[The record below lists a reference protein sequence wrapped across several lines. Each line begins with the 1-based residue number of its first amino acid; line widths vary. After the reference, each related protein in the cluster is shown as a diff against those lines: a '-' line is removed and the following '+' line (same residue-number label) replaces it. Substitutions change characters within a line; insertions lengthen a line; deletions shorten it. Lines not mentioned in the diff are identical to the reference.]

1 MKYLFG
7 PVPSR
12 RLGISL
18 GVDLVPL
25 KVCTLNCVYCEVG
38 RTTTLTTERKEYV
51 PIDDVIAELDEYLS
65 ENHVLDY
72 VTFSGQGE
80 PTLNSGIGKIIKFVK
95 EKYPQYKLA
104 LITNGTLF
112 YDEKLR
118 KEVLDVDMILPSLD
132 AVIKNSFIKVDR
144 PSPNLKLDKIIGGL
158 ISLRQEFK
166 GQIYLEVFI
175 VPGLNDSE
183 KDIKALKEN
192 IEKINPDLVQLNT
205 LDRPGTE
212 SWVMAESIDTLK
224 KIAEELSPIKVDI
237 ISKYHARTE
246 IESYD
251 KNIEEFILK
260 TIQRRPCTDID
271 LKDILNIHINE
282 INKYLSQMLDDGK
295 IIAEESERGTFFRIK

>member
-38 RTTTLTTERKEYV
+38 RTTNLTTERKEYV

-72 VTFSGQGE
+72 ITFSGQGE
-80 PTLNSGIGKIIKFVK
+80 PTLNSGIEKIIKFVK

-118 KEVLDVDMILPSLD
+118 KEVMDVDMILPSLD
-132 AVIKNSFIKVDR
+132 AAITNSFIKVDR
-144 PSPNLKLDKIIGGL
+144 PCPNLKLDKIIDGL

-183 KDIKALKEN
+183 KDITSLKEN
-192 IEKINPDLVQLNT
+192 IVKINPDLVQLNT

-224 KIAEELSPIKVDI
+224 KIANDLSPIKVDI

-246 IESYD
+246 IDSY
-251 KNIEEFILK
+251 NTNVEEFILK
-260 TIQRRPCTDID
+260 TIQRRPCTDSD
-271 LKDILNIHINE
+271 LKDILNLHINE
-282 INKYLSQMLDDGK
+282 INKYLSQMLDDGR
-295 IIAEESERGTFFRIK
+295 IVSEESERGTFFRIK

>member
-18 GVDLVPL
+18 GVDLVPM

-51 PIDDVIAELDEYLS
+51 PIDEVIAELDEYLS
-65 ENHVLDY
+65 QNHVLDY
-72 VTFSGQGE
+72 ITFSGQGE
-80 PTLNSGIGKIIKFVK
+80 PTLNSGIEKIIKFVK
-95 EKYPQYKLA
+95 NKYPQYKLA

-118 KEVLDVDMILPSLD
+118 KEVMDVDMILPSLD
-132 AVIKNSFIKVDR
+132 SAITNSFLKVDR
-144 PSPNLKLDKIIGGL
+144 PSPNLKLDKIIDGL
-158 ISLRQEFK
+158 ISLRHEFK
-166 GQIYLEVFI
+166 GQLYLEVFI

-183 KDIKALKEN
+183 KDVNALKEN
-192 IEKINPDLVQLNT
+192 ILKINPELVQLNT

-212 SWVMAESIDTLK
+212 SWVSAESLDTLQ
-224 KIAEELSPIKVDI
+224 KIADELAPIKVDI

-246 IESYD
+246 IDSYNT
-251 KNIEEFILK
+251 NIEEFILK
-260 TIQRRPCTDID
+260 TIQRRPCTDSD

-282 INKYLSQMLDDGK
+282 INKYLSQLLDDGR
-295 IIAEESERGTFFRIK
+295 IISEKRERGTFFKIK

>member
-38 RTTTLTTERKEYV
+38 RTTNLTIERKEYV
-51 PIDDVIAELDEYLS
+51 PIDEVIEELEDYLS
-65 ENHVLDY
+65 DNPQLDY
-72 VTFSGQGE
+72 ITFSGQGE
-80 PTLNSGIGKIIKFVK
+80 PTLNSGIEKIIKFVK

-118 KEVLDVDMILPSLD
+118 KEVMDVDMILPSLD
-132 AVIKNSFIKVDR
+132 AAITNSFIKVDR
-144 PSPNLKLDKIIGGL
+144 PSPDLKLDKIIGGL
-158 ISLRQEFK
+158 IDLRKDFK
-166 GQIYLEVFI
+166 GEIFLEVFI
-175 VPGLNDSE
+175 VPGLNDSAD
-183 KDIKALKEN
+183 DIIALKDV
-192 IEKINPDLVQLNT
+192 IKKINPDLVQLNT

-212 SWVMAESIDTLK
+212 SWVVAESGETLK
-224 KIAEELSPIKVDI
+224 EIAENLLPLKVDI

-246 IESYD
+246 IESY
-251 KNIEEFILK
+251 NSNVEEFILK
-260 TIQRRPCTDID
+260 TIQRRPCTDKD

-282 INKYLSQMLDDGK
+282 INKYLSQLLKDEK
-295 IIAEESERGTFFRIK
+295 IVAEKSERGTFFKIK

>member
-38 RTTTLTTERKEYV
+38 RTTNLTTERKEYV
-51 PIDDVIAELDEYLS
+51 PIDDVISELDEYLS
-65 ENHVLDY
+65 ENHKLDY
-72 VTFSGQGE
+72 ITFSGQGE
-80 PTLNSGIGKIIKFVK
+80 PTLNSGIEKIIKFVK

-112 YDEKLR
+112 YEENLR
-118 KEVLDVDMILPSLD
+118 KEISDVDLILPSLD
-132 AVIKNSFIKVDR
+132 AAITNSFIKVDR
-144 PSPNLKLDKIIGGL
+144 PSPNLKLDKIINGL
-158 ISLRQEFK
+158 IALRKEFR
-166 GQIYLEVFI
+166 GLIYLEVFI

-183 KDIKALKEN
+183 EDVLALKEN
-192 IEKINPDLVQLNT
+192 IIKINPDLVQLNT

-212 SWVMAESIDTLK
+212 SWVVPESVQTLR
-224 KIAEELSPIKVDI
+224 KIADSLSPIKVDI

-246 IESYD
+246 IDSYN
-251 KNIEEFILK
+251 KNVEEFILK
-260 TIQRRPCTDID
+260 TIQRRPCTDTD

-282 INKYLSQMLDDGK
+282 INKYLSQMLDDGR
-295 IIAEESERGTFFRIK
+295 IIAEKSDRGTFFRTK